1 MTRIEPSILGIR
13 QVVRLREKIFLVELL
28 KIELRNFDIEYQ
40 DKGEEEYYGNN
51 R

>member
-1 MTRIEPSILGIR
+1 MTRIEPSILGYR
-13 QVVRLREKIFLVELL
+13 QAVRQGDGKNFLVELL

-40 DKGEEEYYGNN
+40 DKGEEYYGNN

>member
-1 MTRIEPSILGIR
+1 MPRIEPSILGR
-13 QVVRLREKIFLVELL
+13 PQVVRDWKKFLVELL

-40 DKGEEEYYGNN
+40 DKGEEYYGNN